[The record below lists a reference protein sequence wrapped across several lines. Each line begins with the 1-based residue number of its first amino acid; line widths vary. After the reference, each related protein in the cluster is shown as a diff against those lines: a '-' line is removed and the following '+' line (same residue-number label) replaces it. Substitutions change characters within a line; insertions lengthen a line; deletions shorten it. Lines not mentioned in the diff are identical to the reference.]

1 MASPPDAMY
10 KPPLS
15 ATKLTPHSAPLDAP
29 SDHLNNPENEHISV
43 AFVKGPKRKRLSKA
57 CDACHKSKRRCDGTG
72 KFTPHCI
79 EPGAQRYYASKTC
92 TYTDAAGRPVPAPR
106 NTNPERPVTAAVAT
120 VSPTGEAPPWAG
132 HATAAAPP
140 STPQNGIERDPTI
153 KRSRRGLPGDAP
165 SPTQTS
171 TSPDDFD
178 STVLDPATT
187 HELVNIFFAHCN
199 PQRMILHKP
208 SFSANLS
215 LNKVPRHLVLAVCAI
230 SAPLSK
236 TVASKASHARLAG
249 VPFFQEALSL
259 MFDNSGRL
267 LCEPCV
273 STAQALCLLEM
284 HEVAASHSW
293 TRHYRYFGR
302 SYVRMSV

>member
-1 MASPPDAMY
+1 MS
-10 KPPLS
+10 
-15 ATKLTPHSAPLDAP
+15 
-29 SDHLNNPENEHISV
+29 
-43 AFVKGPKRKRLSKA
+43 
-57 CDACHKSKRRCDGTG
+57 
-72 KFTPHCI
+72 
-79 EPGAQRYYASKTC
+79 
-92 TYTDAAGRPVPAPR
+92 PAPQDASYFLLML
-106 NTNPERPVTAAVAT
+106 PAV
-120 VSPTGEAPPWAG
+120 
-132 HATAAAPP
+132 
-140 STPQNGIERDPTI
+140 
-153 KRSRRGLPGDAP
+153 
-165 SPTQTS
+165 
-171 TSPDDFD
+171 
-178 STVLDPATT
+178 
-187 HELVNIFFAHCN
+187 FFAHCN

>member
-1 MASPPDAMY
+1 
-10 KPPLS
+10 
-15 ATKLTPHSAPLDAP
+15 
-29 SDHLNNPENEHISV
+29 
-43 AFVKGPKRKRLSKA
+43 
-57 CDACHKSKRRCDGTG
+57 
-72 KFTPHCI
+72 
-79 EPGAQRYYASKTC
+79 
-92 TYTDAAGRPVPAPR
+92 
-106 NTNPERPVTAAVAT
+106 
-120 VSPTGEAPPWAG
+120 
-132 HATAAAPP
+132 
-140 STPQNGIERDPTI
+140 
-153 KRSRRGLPGDAP
+153 
-165 SPTQTS
+165 
-171 TSPDDFD
+171 
-178 STVLDPATT
+178 
-187 HELVNIFFAHCN
+187 
-199 PQRMILHKP
+199 MILHKP

-230 SAPLSK
+230 AAPLSR

-302 SYVRMSV
+302 SYVRMYVCKESWALIMSV